1 MATFHEIRATVVD
14 MIVTMERGIRR
25 KSNDPTRTAEVQRLA
40 TLLAFLKEKFL
51 PCKTLEEQQV
61 ARAAYK
67 ELRESTR

>member
-1 MATFHEIRATVVD
+1 MATFYEIRATVVD
-14 MIVTMERGIRR
+14 MIESMEGGVKR
-25 KSNDPTRTAEVQRLA
+25 KSKDPTRTAEVQRLT